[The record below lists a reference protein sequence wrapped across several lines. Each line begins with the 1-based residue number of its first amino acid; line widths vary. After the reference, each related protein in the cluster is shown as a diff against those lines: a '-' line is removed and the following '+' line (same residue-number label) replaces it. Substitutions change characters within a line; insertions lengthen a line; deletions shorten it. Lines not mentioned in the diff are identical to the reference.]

1 MVRFYLSNDYEEKGK
16 EIFWEVYHASHY
28 PKTHKPNA
36 IISMFTLFYKKV
48 DSSAMIKHGM
58 NILQQITQYLN
69 PGRRIFALCTSKIL
83 TMAVARTIWKRQIYY
98 YVWRIS
104 YRKSTMANFK
114 WYVRLFWRSKCLDR
128 SNRS

>member
-69 PGRRIFALCTSKIL
+69 PGRQIFSLCTSKIL

-104 YRKSTMANFK
+104 YRKSTTANFK
-114 WYVRLFWRSKCLDR
+114 
-128 SNRS
+128 